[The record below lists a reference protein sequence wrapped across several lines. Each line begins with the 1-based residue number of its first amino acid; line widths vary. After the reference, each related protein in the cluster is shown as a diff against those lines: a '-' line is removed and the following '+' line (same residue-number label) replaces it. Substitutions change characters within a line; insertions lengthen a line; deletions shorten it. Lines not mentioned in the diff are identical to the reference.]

1 MTKPPE
7 VVSMMDGTTP
17 SLTVTR
23 PPGFII
29 SRLTAALF
37 FTGFVLSLLFVALLA
52 YALAPCHGMG
62 MGRARVLG
70 GGGSPT
76 ANWRRASQDVRLPR
90 SVLPH
95 SYEIK
100 LVPFIWEGNFTFAGQ
115 VDIVVNVT
123 QPTRSITLH
132 VNDIEVHEATLSLIS
147 EDLESPIRVTEVRN
161 DSVKQFLVVS
171 LGEELKPEQQYK
183 LSIRYT
189 GQLNDILQ
197 GFYRSSYTVNNTKRW
212 IATTQFQSTDAR
224 RAFPCFDEPALKAK
238 FTMHIAR
245 PYSMIAISNMPK
257 ITTTPADFPDL
268 PGYEWDH
275 FKESVP
281 MSTYLVAF
289 TVSDF
294 EKMTDGRFSVFARHD
309 ALAQAHYS
317 LEIGPKILKHY
328 EQYYN
333 IEFPLPKLDMI
344 ALPDFSAGAMENW
357 GLITYRETT
366 MLYQDGIS
374 TNKHKMRVATVI
386 SHELAHQWFGNLVTP
401 AWWNDLWLKE
411 GFATFIGY
419 TAINHMEPSWKVLDQ
434 FLLQQVLGSMKIDS
448 LNATHEIEVEV
459 EEPKDIVQIF
469 DNISYMKGA
478 SIINMMSQFL
488 GERVFRAGLKRY
500 LTEHAYSNACQDQ
513 LWRAVTVEAASSLP
527 QGVDVKQIMDTWTL
541 LPGFPVVTVHRDY
554 EQGTASVTQERYFVL
569 NEFTSED
576 KWWVPVSYTT
586 QSEMDFNN
594 TQPKIWLEPFKPTK
608 KITNIDPND
617 WLLINL
623 KHTGYYKVNYD
634 EENWRRLQE
643 SYLKMPETIRAQL
656 LSDVFSLAATGRT
669 NYSTALGF
677 SLHLPRDN
685 SYFPWSIAS
694 EKLSFIGK
702 LMRDTDA
709 SDDLKKYM
717 LHLVVN
723 TNKELTFF
731 PKTPITGYLNLLL
744 QLNLVGVA
752 ADSDHQKLVH
762 EAKQF
767 LNDEILGKNVSIM
780 ADFKTKAY
788 CTAIKHGGYEEW
800 NFLWKKYHETNIA
813 SDRVVILMALG
824 CSKNSTILSMYLNRI
839 LDPDSEIR
847 KQDGAFLFEVVAN
860 KNPVLAFDFLKKR
873 WENLQ
878 SYFGLGFR
886 QMAKII
892 ESLGTHL
899 NMEQQLIELEK
910 LRSDHM
916 QSLGSTSNSFKQTI
930 ERVKFNIQWMNNHYE
945 SVTTWLKEMLPK
957 LKKT

>member
-1 MTKPPE
+1 MWVKNSRSVIIVPKMGYFMTSLIVSLLPYTMNLADSKMLTGSPIAFQRSTHFNNQRLPLTIFPIHYRLNLSVPLIDNNFTVTGDEWVFLNCTVTTRE
-7 VVSMMDGTTP
+7 VVFNVKNIDIDKAKTRLYDSFGGSFVRIIEQRYESSREMFVIRTATP
-17 SLTVTR
+17 L
-23 PPGFII
+23 I
-29 SRLTAALF
+29 SRRQ
-37 FTGFVLSLLFVALLA
+37 
-52 YALAPCHGMG
+52 YE
-62 MGRARVLG
+62 LG
-70 GGGSPT
+70 L
-76 ANWRRASQDVRLPR
+76 QF
-90 SVLPH
+90 
-95 SYEIK
+95 SY
-100 LVPFIWEGNFTFAGQ
+100 V
-115 VDIVVNVT
+115 
-123 QPTRSITLH
+123 
-132 VNDIEVHEATLSLIS
+132 
-147 EDLESPIRVTEVRN
+147 
-161 DSVKQFLVVS
+161 
-171 LGEELKPEQQYK
+171 
-183 LSIRYT
+183 
-189 GQLNDILQ
+189 LNDELM
-197 GFYRSSYTVNNTKRW
+197 GFYRSSYIDHATGEKHW
-212 IATTQFQSTDAR
+212 IATTQFSPTAAR
-224 RAFPCFDEPALKAK
+224 RAFPCWDEPSFKAY
-238 FTMHIAR
+238 FSISIAHHNK
-245 PYSMIAISNMPK
+245 YHTLSNMPISNSIPAPGMNNDWIQDVFK
-257 ITTTPADFPDL
+257 TTL
-268 PGYEWDH
+268 
-275 FKESVP
+275 P

-289 TVSDF
+289 IVSDF
-294 EKMTDGRFSVFARHD
+294 VPYKTVIDNSSGWKFTLWSRKDILSQTEYAAEM
-309 ALAQAHYS
+309 
-317 LEIGPKILKHY
+317 GPKLLSFLEEYFSIK
-328 EQYYN
+328 
-333 IEFPLPKLDMI
+333 FPLPKQDVVAI
-344 ALPDFSAGAMENW
+344 PDFGFSAMENW
-357 GLITYRETT
+357 GLITFRETSL
-366 MLYQDGIS
+366 LYKPGKTSEKSKLDIAFVFG
-374 TNKHKMRVATVI
+374 
-386 SHELAHQWFGNLVTP
+386 HELAHQWFGNLVTP

-594 TQPKIWLEPFKPTK
+594 TQPKIWLEPSKPTK
-608 KITNIDPND
+608 KITNIDPDD

-824 CSKNSTILSMYLNRI
+824 CSKNSTILSRYLNRI